1 MRRFFFQGAG
11 LERLDNLC
19 KLMEELSAL
28 REQNS
33 CLQRRLHTME
43 ELQLRQRLQQ
53 LQQRPSGVEVEEAEE
68 DPQLRQLR
76 QLAAAAAELQKD
88 TSRSSIT
95 RCQTQ
100 RFAFFARIDKKSFQ
114 RQRAEFSRG
123 VKQNVH
129 FLKIAEV

>member
-1 MRRFFFQGAG
+1 
-11 LERLDNLC
+11 
-19 KLMEELSAL
+19 MEELSAL